1 MLRCRVRSPTVA
13 KKQNSSRPVLSRSG
27 AGVVVVDGADIPVVG
42 LREPCPCGSGRRYK
56 ACHGRGIAD
65 AGQTLVH
72 RPFEGLESEGDWV
85 ALREIVPAATAPLTL
100 APQYAARLDGRTV
113 TLATV
118 LPMAWPALVRKDGQ
132 ILLGLQTTTGSGDTS
147 RDIAGALLRA
157 LDAELGSPVPPVRSG
172 DGPRLQDLLAPV
184 PLEVTVHAGF
194 DFWIEGTGTASTP
207 EVSASLERANA
218 SVVPT
223 ERPQG
228 VTAAYWCR
236 IGAKEHLRWVQ
247 PYAEEPLL
255 DALARMH
262 ARGQDGLGEGTR
274 LIGTFRAHGLLVP
287 VWDLVTGTEVA
298 AVEESAREFAVR
310 LEAAM
315 GDTGDLSES
324 ERRARAGLT
333 NRQVTLR

>member
-27 AGVVVVDGADIPVVG
+27 AGVDVVDGADIPVVG

-184 PLEVTVHAGF
+184 PLEIRLPDIVDEQAGIAEIELIQRQGIGVGSWVMVDRCVHG
-194 DFWIEGTGTASTP
+194 
-207 EVSASLERANA
+207 
-218 SVVPT
+218 
-223 ERPQG
+223 RP
-228 VTAAYWCR
+228 
-236 IGAKEHLRWVQ
+236 
-247 PYAEEPLL
+247 PLL
-255 DALARMH
+255 CFFYFRRTSAGNETMIISNGCRH
-262 ARGQDGLGEGTR
+262 ASQSNTPHPQVL
-274 LIGTFRAHGLLVP
+274 P
-287 VWDLVTGTEVA
+287 
-298 AVEESAREFAVR
+298 S
-310 LEAAM
+310 
-315 GDTGDLSES
+315 
-324 ERRARAGLT
+324 RRARRMIAGGW
-333 NRQVTLR
+333 N